1 MSEDVT
7 ENIKLR
13 FAVAEDVAL
22 ILVFIKELAAY
33 EGLLDQVMATEEI
46 LTNSLFIEKK
56 AEVVIAEYNNEPVGF
71 ALFFHNFSTFLGR
84 PGIYLEDLYVR
95 PEWRGRGIGKAL
107 LDYLLQLAQ
116 ARNCG
121 RLEWWCLDSN
131 NPAIEFYKKNGA
143 VPMSD
148 WTVYRI
154 TEEKFN
160 Q

>member
-1 MSEDVT
+1 MSDNMAEKL
-7 ENIKLR
+7 KLR
-13 FAVAEDVAL
+13 FAVAEDVAI
-22 ILVFIKELAAY
+22 ILTFIKELAVY
-33 EGLLDQVMATEEI
+33 EELLNQVTATEEI
-46 LTNSLFIEKK
+46 LSNSLFIEKK

-95 PEWRGRGIGKAL
+95 PERRGQGIGKAL
-107 LDYLLQLAQ
+107 LEYLLQLAKE
-116 ARNCG
+116 RNCG

-131 NPAIEFYKKNGA
+131 NSAIEFYKKSGA